1 MDNEKREFENEA
13 FDNSEDVINDNL
25 KETYEPV
32 AEDVMEAEEEAADS
46 VEEDAEDVFEE
57 VAEKTEEMEILYDDE
72 IEENLYE
79 EIPKKDKKPLF
90 IALGVVLAVVVAVII
105 YCVCYT
111 NGVGSKN
118 AVNTLPPDEVSQ
130 AGEIV
135 KAEKMNIVFENPFIS
150 MFEGKAGTKVTA
162 MKVGDF
168 GISDGILS
176 YFVKNEAL
184 THIYGLYQSG
194 KVAEP
199 DSYDWNAVADEE
211 TGVTSSELVKIK
223 TIRTVTPIIAMVN
236 EAQKRGV
243 VLTQDE
249 LDNIAKGIENIKTQY
264 GDDLDKSL
272 KLAGFDSIEQLEE
285 VQKLQKIYQN
295 SYDAFNQDPASYMKG
310 VKGIEKAMSD
320 DMITAKHILI
330 QFPEGVTSESDDE
343 AKAETLAKA
352 KEVLEKAK
360 AGEDFDKLIEE
371 YNQDPGQPKAGYTF
385 ANNGTMVQSFADAA
399 FKTEIGKI
407 SDVVETSYG
416 YHIIKR
422 VDRLISFEEY
432 TEFLTKNSKVKV
444 NRAIYDKLVVDLKLS
459 DYFGD
464 LGAAK

>member
-1 MDNEKREFENEA
+1 MDIEKREFENET
-13 FDNSEDVINDNL
+13 FDNSEDVINDNVEEIN
-25 KETYEPV
+25 ETV
-32 AEDVMEAEEEAADS
+32 VEDIEEIEEVVETTEEDIEEIFEGDSEEAD
-46 VEEDAEDVFEE
+46 
-57 VAEKTEEMEILYDDE
+57 KMEILYDDE
-72 IEENLYE
+72 IEENQFE
-79 EIPKKDKKPLF
+79 EIPSKNKKPLF
-90 IALGVVLAVVVAVII
+90 VALGVVLAIVVAVII

-111 NGVGSKN
+111 NGVGGKN

-135 KAEKMNIVFENPFIS
+135 KADKMNIVFENPFIS

-162 MKVGDF
+162 MKVGNF
-168 GISDGILS
+168 GVSDGVLS
-176 YFVKNEAL
+176 YFIKNEAL
-184 THIYGLYQSG
+184 SHIYGLYQSG
-194 KVAEP
+194 KVSDP
-199 DSYDWNAVADEE
+199 DNFDWNAVADEE
-211 TGVTSSELVKIK
+211 TGVTNAELIKIK

-243 VLTQDE
+243 VLTQEE

-264 GDDLDKSL
+264 GDDLEESL
-272 KLAGFDSIEQLEE
+272 RLAGFDNIEQFEE

-295 SYDAFNQDPASYMKG
+295 SYDAFNQDPAAYMKG
-310 VKGIEKAMSD
+310 VKGIEKAMND
-320 DMITAKHILI
+320 DKITAKHVLI
-330 QFPEGVTSESDDE
+330 QFPEGVTSESDEE
-343 AKAETLAKA
+343 AKAETLNRA

-371 YNQDPGQPKAGYTF
+371 YSQDPGQPKAGYTF

-399 FKTEIGKI
+399 FKTEVGQI

-444 NRAIYDKLVVDLKLS
+444 NRGIYDKLVVDLKLS
-459 DYFGD
+459 DYLGD
-464 LGAAK
+464 LGAAE

>member
-1 MDNEKREFENEA
+1 MDNEKREFENKT
-13 FDNSEDVINDNL
+13 FDNSEDVINDN
-25 KETYEPV
+25 
-32 AEDVMEAEEEAADS
+32 
-46 VEEDAEDVFEE
+46 VEEIIEPLTETEEE
-57 VAEKTEEMEILYDDE
+57 VAEAIEEAEDIFEAETEE
-72 IEENLYE
+72 IEETEIAYDSEYEENQYE
-79 EIPKKDKKPLF
+79 EIPQKDKKPLLV
-90 IALGVVLAVVVAVII
+90 ALGIVLAVIVAILI

-135 KAEKMNIVFENPFIS
+135 KADKMNIVFENPFIS

-168 GISDGILS
+168 GVSDGVLS
-176 YFVKNEAL
+176 YFIKNEAL
-184 THIYGLYQSG
+184 SHLYKLYQSG
-194 KVAEP
+194 KVADP
-199 DSYDWNAVADEE
+199 DNFDWNGVADEE
-211 TGVTSSELVKIK
+211 TGVTNAELIKIK
-223 TIRTVTPIIAMVN
+223 TVRTVTPIIAMVS

-243 VLTQDE
+243 VLTQEE
-249 LDNIAKGIENIKTQY
+249 LDTIAKGIENIKTQY
-264 GDDLDKSL
+264 GDELEKSL
-272 KLAGFDSIEQLEE
+272 KLAGFDNIEQFEE

-310 VKGIEKAMSD
+310 VKGIEKAISGD
-320 DMITAKHILI
+320 KITAKHVLI
-330 QFPEGVTSESDDE
+330 MFPEGVTADSDDE
-343 AKAETLAKA
+343 AKAETLNKA

-371 YNQDPGQPKAGYTF
+371 YNEDPGQTKTGYTF
-385 ANNGTMVQSFADAA
+385 ANDGTMVQSFADAA
-399 FKTEIGKI
+399 FKTEVGKI
-407 SDVVETSYG
+407 SDIVETTYG

-422 VDRLISFEEY
+422 VDRVISFEEY

-459 DYFGD
+459 DYLGD